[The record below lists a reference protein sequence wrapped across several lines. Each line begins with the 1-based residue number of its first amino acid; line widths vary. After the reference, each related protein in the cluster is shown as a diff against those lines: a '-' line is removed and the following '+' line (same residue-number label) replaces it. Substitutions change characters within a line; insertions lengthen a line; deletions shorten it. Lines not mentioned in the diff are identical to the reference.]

1 MDSILNTVKKHV
13 GIQPDYKHFD
23 DELILSINTALSV
36 LFQLGFGSRAFS
48 ITGEK
53 ETWGE
58 LFALE
63 EADNIEL
70 VKTYICMKV
79 QMIFDTPSGSKQS
92 AYDSILAELEN
103 RIYLETDDT
112 WEKGKSWS
120 EYLKEVKENVR
131 T

>member
-1 MDSILNTVKKHV
+1 MDSILDTVKKHV
-13 GIQPDYKHFD
+13 GNQPDYTHFD
-23 DELILSINTALSV
+23 EELIVDINAVLSV
-36 LFQLGFGSRAFS
+36 LFQLGFGSKAFS
-48 ITGEK
+48 ITGRA
-53 ETWGE
+53 ETWDD

-63 EADNIEL
+63 KADNLEF
-70 VKTYICMKV
+70 VKLYICMKV

-92 AYDSILAELEN
+92 AYDSILADLEN

-120 EYLKEVKENVR
+120 EYLKEVEENVR